1 MLIAQRRRIKNS
13 ALKSSI
19 ENIIKA
25 ADRERERK
33 KMKIWKIQVN
43 KLGNHSFDG
52 LVGRSG
58 AFCMVLHY

>member
-33 KMKIWKIQVN
+33 KMKY
-43 KLGNHSFDG
+43 
-52 LVGRSG
+52 GR
-58 AFCMVLHY
+58 YK